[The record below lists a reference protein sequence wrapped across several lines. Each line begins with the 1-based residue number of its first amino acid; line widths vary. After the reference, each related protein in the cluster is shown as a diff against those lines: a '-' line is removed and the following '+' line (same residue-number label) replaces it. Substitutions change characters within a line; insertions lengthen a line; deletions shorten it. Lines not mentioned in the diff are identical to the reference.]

1 VKALKISFFL
11 LLAVAVGLV
20 LMSAVYS
27 PTGFPEGSQ
36 TNARAA
42 LRYFD
47 VGSESLA
54 LKDDSR
60 PTQANKDVPAKAGRE
75 LNGQVFFP
83 KLEGPHA
90 SFPLLIYSHG
100 FSSSHKG
107 GEYLGR
113 YLAGLGF
120 VVAMVDFPLTNMY
133 TSGGPF
139 VKDVVNQ
146 PADVSFLIDTLLA
159 RSQQEGDTLSGLID
173 SGRIGVMGV
182 SLGGFTSTL
191 LAFHPSMGDPRVDA
205 AISIAGPSSLF
216 TERYFASRSVPF
228 MMIGGTYDVLV
239 PYQTNALPIQGKA
252 PDAWLLSIEG
262 GAHTA
267 FSGPTAAFRF
277 LDNVDVIGCWA
288 VLRNTEGDLDEPWY
302 HLLGDASIGINQEDR
317 PVLCEDPIP
326 ENAMNVIQQQW
337 ITQVAVGAFFEM
349 TLASDPDKQ
358 AQAAEFL
365 ELTFAEEIA
374 EVQISPPASHA
385 TSGLGGR
392 E

>member
-1 VKALKISFFL
+1 
-11 LLAVAVGLV
+11 
-20 LMSAVYS
+20 
-27 PTGFPEGSQ
+27 
-36 TNARAA
+36 
-42 LRYFD
+42 
-47 VGSESLA
+47 
-54 LKDDSR
+54 
-60 PTQANKDVPAKAGRE
+60 
-75 LNGQVFFP
+75 
-83 KLEGPHA
+83 
-90 SFPLLIYSHG
+90 
-100 FSSSHKG
+100 
-107 GEYLGR
+107 
-113 YLAGLGF
+113 
-120 VVAMVDFPLTNMY
+120 
-133 TSGGPF
+133 
-139 VKDVVNQ
+139 
-146 PADVSFLIDTLLA
+146 
-159 RSQQEGDTLSGLID
+159 
-173 SGRIGVMGV
+173 
-182 SLGGFTSTL
+182 
-191 LAFHPSMGDPRVDA
+191 
-205 AISIAGPSSLF
+205 
-216 TERYFASRSVPF
+216 